1 MDVDLTGYY
10 LKGDEAS
17 NPPVDGGD
25 LVLIHRSDPRIYN
38 TVRVDGAVKYPGAYE
53 LKPMMRISQLLPVEK
68 LLPEAYPERVEIAR
82 RRPDLSVEILSVN
95 LKKAWSGDAEE
106 DVLLKPLDEV
116 SVRTELRPARAV
128 TLAGQVVRPGVY
140 TIATGER
147 LSSVLERAGSFTDRA
162 FLKGS
167 VFTRASLRKT
177 EQEQLDAFLKTQ
189 EQRMLAVASTVTLGG
204 GSEEVAAQRQAL
216 ETRRELLKTLASK
229 IAVGRMVVHLETP
242 AKLKGS
248 DNDVVLAD
256 GDTLEVPEPPQS
268 VLVVGAVRNSTSV
281 QYRPGVNADYYINR
295 VGGYAKEAD
304 KKEVHLLK
312 ADGSAVSSFT
322 NIRDVEPGDS
332 IIVPPKA
339 EEKTRWLPTFSAVA
353 QILGSTL
360 LGLAALAVLF

>member
-1 MDVDLTGYY
+1 M
-10 LKGDEAS
+10 
-17 NPPVDGGD
+17 
-25 LVLIHRSDPRIYN
+25 PR
-38 TVRVDGAVKYPGAYE
+38 R
-53 LKPMMRISQLLPVEK
+53 
-68 LLPEAYPERVEIAR
+68 
-82 RRPDLSVEILSVN
+82 
-95 LKKAWSGDAEE
+95 
-106 DVLLKPLDEV
+106 
-116 SVRTELRPARAV
+116 
-128 TLAGQVVRPGVY
+128 
-140 TIATGER
+140 
-147 LSSVLERAGSFTDRA
+147 
-162 FLKGS
+162 
-167 VFTRASLRKT
+167 T
-177 EQEQLDAFLKTQ
+177 EQERLDASRRTG
-189 EQRMLAVASTVTLGG
+189 EQRMLAVASTDTWGG
-204 GSEEVAAQRQAL
+204 GAEDVAAQRQAL
-216 ETRRELLKTLASK
+216 EMRRELLKTLASK
-229 IAVGRMVVHLETP
+229 SAVGRMVVHLETP

-339 EEKTRWLPTFSAVA
+339 EEKTRWLPTFSSVA